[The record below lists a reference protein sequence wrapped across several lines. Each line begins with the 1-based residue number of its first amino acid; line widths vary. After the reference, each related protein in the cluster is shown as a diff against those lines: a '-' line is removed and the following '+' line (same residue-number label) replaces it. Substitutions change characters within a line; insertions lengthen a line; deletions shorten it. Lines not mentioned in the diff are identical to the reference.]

1 VSSTKQRAA
10 APKNLR
16 KAEAGWRARSR
27 RNHSRGPE
35 RSRAKSGPTGTGGY
49 YHVEVRPETQ
59 FATFRTQDVGER
71 GGIERVAGRRAGGAW
86 DTLKWLIG
94 KAHAHVERGRLVPD
108 SPDARKVLDPLGSS
122 PRQIGGDRFE
132 AVLRP
137 GSAGAARSTAAQKR
151 ARPRNK

>member
-10 APKNLR
+10 AAKNLG
-16 KAEAGWRARSR
+16 KAQAGWRTRSR
-27 RNHSRGPE
+27 RTHARGAG
-35 RSRAKSGPTGTGGY
+35 RSRAKPDTTGTGGY

-59 FATFRTQDVGER
+59 LAAFRTQDVGER

-132 AVLRP
+132 AVLRS
-137 GSAGAARSTAAQKR
+137 GSPGAARSTAAQKR
-151 ARPRNK
+151 ARPRNR

>member
-1 VSSTKQRAA
+1 MSGA
-10 APKNLR
+10 
-16 KAEAGWRARSR
+16 KAMSR
-27 RNHSRGPE
+27 RTPPGRH
-35 RSRAKSGPTGTGGY
+35 RAKHGTTGKGAY
-49 YHVEVRPETQ
+49 YHVEVRPKTP

-71 GGIERVAGRRAGGAW
+71 GGLERVAGRRASGSW

-132 AVLRP
+132 AVVGP
-137 GSAGAARSTAAQKR
+137 NSPEAAKRTSAQKR
-151 ARPRNK
+151 ARGPNRRRAPAARRPG